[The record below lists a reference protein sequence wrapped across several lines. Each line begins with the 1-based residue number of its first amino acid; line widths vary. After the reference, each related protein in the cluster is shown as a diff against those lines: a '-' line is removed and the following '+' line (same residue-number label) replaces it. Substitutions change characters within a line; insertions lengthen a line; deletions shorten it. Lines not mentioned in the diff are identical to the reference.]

1 MEFDYTRTEGR
12 TKLLEDLVGQS
23 GVMRVEKVSI
33 DSFEQEDHLVVA
45 CRTESGD
52 WVYPEIAEKM
62 LMLPACLLSP
72 AHIEEAVAVCLS
84 DRVEEMNQEILSS
97 SSDRNNRFFDE
108 EMEKLDSWVDD
119 MKLALEREISDLDQE
134 IKLRK
139 SEAKKISRLEE
150 KVKAQRAI
158 KDLERKRVE
167 KRRNL
172 YIAQDEIDE
181 KKEALLNKIE
191 KMLKQKVERTY
202 LFMIKWK
209 LR

>member
-1 MEFDYTRTEGR
+1 
-12 TKLLEDLVGQS
+12 
-23 GVMRVEKVSI
+23 
-33 DSFEQEDHLVVA
+33 
-45 CRTESGD
+45 
-52 WVYPEIAEKM
+52 
-62 LMLPACLLSP
+62 
-72 AHIEEAVAVCLS
+72 
-84 DRVEEMNQEILSS
+84 
-97 SSDRNNRFFDE
+97 
-108 EMEKLDSWVDD
+108 
-119 MKLALEREISDLDQE
+119 
-134 IKLRK
+134 
-139 SEAKKISRLEE
+139 LEE